1 MTTAT
6 APQARG
12 RIGAQAEA
20 LTEYGA
26 NLFED
31 VGMFPPVTRLRK
43 IAREG
48 LRTSGYARAKANI
61 VAFYDSRYAQH
72 LASYEKAL
80 KSSSIKNIAYPGEK
94 KNAPAAGSHQ
104 REGEDRNHSLH
115 KKGIKS

>member
-1 MTTAT
+1 MTTAI
-6 APQARG
+6 ASQARG

-26 NLFED
+26 NLFDE

-61 VAFYDSRYAQH
+61 VAFYDARYAQH

-80 KSSSIKNIAYPGEK
+80 KTSSIKNIAHVGEK
-94 KNAPAAGSHQ
+94 KNAPDLSGNSV
-104 REGEDRNHSLH
+104 EGEVTSAEGAM
-115 KKGIKS
+115 K